1 MNVCCC
7 LGGCTVVKR
16 NVGKTFF
23 PFGLLSGFFF
33 LCLCSPENEAKD
45 RLFGWR
51 VVKKRG
57 GKVGRGAKLEMGSF
71 FTEVGLVRMVFFR
84 SRVRLGL
91 TTRSSSSNIETLI
104 I

>member
-7 LGGCTVVKR
+7 RGGCTVVRR
-16 NVGKTFF
+16 NVGKTFT
-23 PFGLLSGFFF
+23 FGLLSGFFF
-33 LCLCSPENEAKD
+33 LCLCRPDNEAKE

-51 VVKKRG
+51 VVKNRG
-57 GKVGRGAKLEMGSF
+57 GKVGRGAKLDMGSF

-91 TTRSSSSNIETLI
+91 TTRSSSSNIETPI